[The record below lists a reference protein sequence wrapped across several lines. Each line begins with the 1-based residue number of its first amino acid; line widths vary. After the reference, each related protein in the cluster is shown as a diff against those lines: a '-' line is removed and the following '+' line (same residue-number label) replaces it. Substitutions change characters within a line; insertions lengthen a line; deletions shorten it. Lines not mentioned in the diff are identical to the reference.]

1 LAIKD
6 VCPEAS
12 LLAVTSGAVEEDGF
26 DHLRMKS
33 GTSPD
38 VPVVIS
44 TCQFTSALCLNTD
57 LDRRLRT
64 FYREKSTDD
73 QGYALIEYAQKEEA
87 EKAIK
92 ETSGTTFLEK
102 TIHA

>member
-1 LAIKD
+1 MAPRSRTRYSPGITPPAILLLFGHETLI
-6 VCPEAS
+6 PNTTGS
-12 LLAVTSGAVEEDGF
+12 LLT
-26 DHLRMKS
+26 
-33 GTSPD
+33 
-38 VPVVIS
+38 I
-44 TCQFTSALCLNTD
+44 
-57 LDRRLRT
+57 
-64 FYREKSTDD
+64 

>member
-1 LAIKD
+1 LTNI
-6 VCPEAS
+6 
-12 LLAVTSGAVEEDGF
+12 
-26 DHLRMKS
+26 
-33 GTSPD
+33 
-38 VPVVIS
+38 
-44 TCQFTSALCLNTD
+44 
-57 LDRRLRT
+57 
-64 FYREKSTDD
+64 

>member
-1 LAIKD
+1 LHVA
-6 VCPEAS
+6 
-12 LLAVTSGAVEEDGF
+12 
-26 DHLRMKS
+26 DH
-33 GTSPD
+33 
-38 VPVVIS
+38 
-44 TCQFTSALCLNTD
+44 
-57 LDRRLRT
+57 
-64 FYREKSTDD
+64 

>member
-1 LAIKD
+1 MTRQ
-6 VCPEAS
+6 S
-12 LLAVTSGAVEEDGF
+12 
-26 DHLRMKS
+26 
-33 GTSPD
+33 
-38 VPVVIS
+38 S
-44 TCQFTSALCLNTD
+44 TILCLDVHLT
-57 LDRRLRT
+57 RRLRISHRRHRQT
-64 FYREKSTDD
+64 STDD

>member
-1 LAIKD
+1 M
-6 VCPEAS
+6 
-12 LLAVTSGAVEEDGF
+12 DGSS
-26 DHLRMKS
+26 HLR
-33 GTSPD
+33 TSWHTGLD
-38 VPVVIS
+38 VLDDVSMTRQS
-44 TCQFTSALCLNTD
+44 TAILR
-57 LDRRLRT
+57 LDVHLTRRLRISHRIHGQT
-64 FYREKSTDD
+64 SIDN

>member
-1 LAIKD
+1 VELALRNA
-6 VCPEAS
+6 PALESNHHPSTAPHR
-12 LLAVTSGAVEEDGF
+12 LATVAD
-26 DHLRMKS
+26 K
-33 GTSPD
+33 
-38 VPVVIS
+38 
-44 TCQFTSALCLNTD
+44 
-57 LDRRLRT
+57 
-64 FYREKSTDD
+64 

>member
-1 LAIKD
+1 MTRSTPALRLNAHLAR
-6 VCPEAS
+6 
-12 LLAVTSGAVEEDGF
+12 G
-26 DHLRMKS
+26 
-33 GTSPD
+33 
-38 VPVVIS
+38 
-44 TCQFTSALCLNTD
+44 
-57 LDRRLRT
+57 LRT
-64 FYREKSTDD
+64 FHRQTSIDD

>member
-1 LAIKD
+1 MTRQSPP
-6 VCPEAS
+6 V
-12 LLAVTSGAVEEDGF
+12 
-26 DHLRMKS
+26 LRL
-33 GTSPD
+33 D
-38 VPVVIS
+38 IH
-44 TCQFTSALCLNTD
+44 
-57 LDRRLRT
+57 LDRRLRISHCQT
-64 FYREKSTDD
+64 STDN